1 MRAVYFLLGG
11 LLFWIPACHSKFKSV
26 VQCPEL
32 GSFLNGEVKQDMYN
46 GQRKFK
52 CNSGYKM
59 VGEAKQVC
67 GETGQWQPPSGPV
80 CVQASVQ
87 SGQCIYSGKHYN
99 HGEEFHP
106 RPCVTCACNHGRM
119 MCERQNVCPQLTCPK
134 MDQLQITGECCPIC
148 KDHAHIGRCQ
158 PPHFLNAKI
167 RYDSWTPFNQS
178 QKATVVCDP
187 GFTTITEGYKESFR
201 ITCSTIGLWVMEDG
215 ITPLPQCLMKRCPL
229 APTVPHAVYRYR
241 SYPPVVGEG
250 SQILYICNAGYEFVD
265 PSASNLTCHRGAWVG
280 PIPRCVK
287 MQTCQSPPDINAG
300 YFTNSLTTKN
310 IFGSYYIGSKV
321 TYKCH
326 DGFQLMGYEVLECLS
341 SSTWSSIP
349 PQCLPAGETS
359 FYCQNMRNI
368 NYGHCKCHQETNTDL
383 QLCQPFYRGVE
394 VECGCNTGYHLEGAS
409 LLTCVQST
417 SNPMIGTW
425 DHEMPYCVPVDP
437 GDVGPVDT
445 YSTGNITDMR
455 SHVST
460 LVIVIATACSV
471 LGVLLLI
478 MVIVVFRRRK
488 PRPHLFHPGTTPLPY
503 SRVHSDSIDEHDRLA
518 LMAYADATRVHLP
531 TYDEATSGHC
541 RPSVNHQPSQLPQV
555 NPTTEFRPL
564 PSIPPTLRTNTAV
577 AGDNTNRHS
586 TVTTS
591 TINRDGTSE
600 IFGSL
605 DTVNVSMSDASTS
618 VTVETYDSGTS
629 MRSIASQE
637 ATAGSFTASDDNLAN
652 EDVPLLENA
661 GENNS
666 DTSSEILL
674 TNQEHKEE

>member
-80 CVQASVQ
+80 CVQAAVQ

-134 MDQLQITGECCPIC
+134 IDQLQIPGECCPVC
-148 KDHAHIGRCQ
+148 K
-158 PPHFLNAKI
+158 
-167 RYDSWTPFNQS
+167 
-178 QKATVVCDP
+178 V
-187 GFTTITEGYKESFR
+187 
-201 ITCSTIGLWVMEDG
+201 
-215 ITPLPQCLMKRCPL
+215 KRCPL

-326 DGFQLMGYEVLECLS
+326 DGFQLMGYQVLECLS

-394 VECGCNTGYHLEGAS
+394 VECGCKTGYHLEGAS

-445 YSTGNITDMR
+445 YSTGDITDMR

-674 TNQEHKEE
+674 TNQEQKEE